1 VELRKG
7 SSSKFYSNQRNASSL
22 ARRISPI
29 VVFFLTAA
37 LMAKPIFSAEA
48 DPVLPFGAQNLIVES
63 PDGRKVIGHMTY
75 TVTRSPQGAEA
86 KGETRLTDGE
96 RDIEEARLELLP
108 DNSIPLLASYSHN
121 YFNADGSPQR
131 AAQLDLKTGEA
142 TCTEY
147 QGGEPQVRHE
157 IIEIAP
163 DTYAGASLALPVIN
177 ALRQGMRRKI
187 RFHAF
192 SCVPGPRVL
201 TVEANVVSSNAHWD
215 SYPGNL
221 LETEIKP
228 YLGWFSIVASP
239 FLPKFYAWFD
249 PADNWSYVGSRNQ
262 RYYKGPSV
270 LLVKALPAAPS
281 SASPTSA
288 QHPRGDKTVR
298 SGGN

>member
-1 VELRKG
+1 MELGK
-7 SSSKFYSNQRNASSL
+7 SSSSHLSSNHPRASCF
-22 ARRISPI
+22 ARRILPG
-29 VVFFLTAA
+29 VVFFLAAA
-37 LMAKPIFSAEA
+37 LMAKPITSAGAE
-48 DPVLPFGAQNLIVES
+48 PVLPFGVQNLIVES

-75 TVTRSPQGAEA
+75 TVTRSSQGAEA
-86 KGETRLTDGE
+86 KGETKLIDGE
-96 RDIEEARLELLP
+96 RDIEEAKLELLP
-108 DNSIPLLASYSHN
+108 DNSIPILASYSHS
-121 YFNADGSPQR
+121 YFNADGTPQR
-131 AAQLDLKTGEA
+131 AAQLDLKSGEA

-147 QGGEPQVRHE
+147 QGGQPQVRHE

-201 TVEANVVSSNAHWD
+201 TVEANVVSSSAHRD

-221 LETEIKP
+221 VEVEIKP

-262 RYYKGPSV
+262 RYYKGPNV
-270 LLVKALPAAPS
+270 LLVKAPPEAPS
-281 SASPTSA
+281 STSSTTA
-288 QHPRGDKTVR
+288 EHPHGDKTVR
-298 SGGN
+298 SHVD